1 MLSDCAM
8 RYLLAIYA
16 LSRGQHAL
24 RSVQIARELEVSRA
38 SVAKMLKVL
47 GQEGL
52 VAKEYYSNVCLT
64 PKGAQIAGALY
75 AQYPAAFAFLY
86 PSSRLGRK
94 GRQTGRHLQPVRVI
108 GKKQALDDAVWRAGS
123 GGTLRGAFFMPVFA
137 CKHLSPLWHKT
148 LVFLAACSFGYSQ
161 NIQTLVKQYHNP
173 CGKILFTK
181 LKRRMNVCSG

>member
-64 PKGAQIAGALY
+64 PKGVQIAGALH
-75 AQYPAAFAFLY
+75 AQYRQPAPDL
-86 PSSRLGRK
+86 
-94 GRQTGRHLQPVRVI
+94 
-108 GKKQALDDAVWRAGS
+108 
-123 GGTLRGAFFMPVFA
+123 
-137 CKHLSPLWHKT
+137 KHMTASLT
-148 LVFLAACSFGYSQ
+148 A
-161 NIQTLVKQYHNP
+161 
-173 CGKILFTK
+173 
-181 LKRRMNVCSG
+181 R